1 MNRITESML
10 QKKVDLLNQV
20 AGRPMGPYTRTEDG
34 RLAANVGNFHVSGA
48 YGGWTLH
55 CMHNTSGGVSTPLNC
70 GYISRRALYDL
81 VSVYIAGWERRS
93 V

>member
-1 MNRITESML
+1 MTRITESML
-10 QKKVDLLNQV
+10 QKKIDLLNQV
-20 AGRPMGPYTRTEDG
+20 AGRPTKPYTHNADG
-34 RLAANVGNFHVSGA
+34 KLVANEGNFHVSGA

-55 CMHNTSGGVSTPLNC
+55 CMSNESGGVTSPLNC

-81 VSVYIAGWERRS
+81 VCTYIAGWEQRS